1 MHTGFSKTPTSVTLK
16 LENSYENV
24 LSTLGPYFAILG
36 PMALTSACFLRSLG
50 LSLGLGL
57 LACGGTVE
65 TAPAADLSGLGGDA
79 ASSGAGPQLLSDCG
93 PSFPKSQAST
103 DKPCNFLVG
112 DTCYSTQDDA
122 CGCICPRDQGSL
134 MCVTGQDD
142 TQRVAG
148 LPVMWVVCHA
158 SPS

>member
-1 MHTGFSKTPTSVTLK
+1 MT
-16 LENSYENV
+16 
-24 LSTLGPYFAILG
+24 
-36 PMALTSACFLRSLG
+36 LTSTSFLRLLS

-65 TAPAADLSGLGGDA
+65 TAPAADQSGLGGDA
-79 ASSGAGPQLLSDCG
+79 ASGSASKLLSDCNPG
-93 PSFPKSQAST
+93 FPKSQAT
-103 DKPCNFLVG
+103 TNKPCNFLVG

-122 CGCICPRDQGSL
+122 CGCICPRDQGSV

-158 SPS
+158 SP